1 MNHALVFVLIAVAGG
16 LASLLALEPVAP
28 HLGPAVALA
37 VTAAALLGGSL
48 LKDHGSAHDSQ
59 ASTAPVDQSSAPL

>member
-48 LKDHGSAHDSQ
+48 LKDQHGTEEQ
-59 ASTAPVDQSSAPL
+59 STAPVDKSTSPL